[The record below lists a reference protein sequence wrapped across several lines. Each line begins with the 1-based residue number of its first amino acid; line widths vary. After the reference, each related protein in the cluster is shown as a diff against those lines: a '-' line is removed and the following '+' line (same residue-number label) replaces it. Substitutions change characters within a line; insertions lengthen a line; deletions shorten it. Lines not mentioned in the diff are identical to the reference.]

1 MKITR
6 VELTPLSL
14 KLRSPYT
21 VAYQTFDRSD
31 HLFLRLEAGGKSGWG
46 CMAPDVFVTGEDV
59 GKIYPEVREAL
70 PALLLGGDPFRRAQ
84 HLDRIKKAFPLYPG
98 LRAAA
103 DMALW
108 DLLGNYAGLPVWK
121 IIGGYRS
128 RIETSITIGICP
140 LEETLEQAREFVSQG
155 FGILKIKGGMS
166 PEEDGER
173 VIRVH
178 EEFGGK
184 IRLRFDANQGYD
196 IKGTMAFLDIIR
208 EVPLELLEQ
217 PTGKE
222 DTEALGHIT
231 NRTEVNI
238 MADESL
244 LSLMD
249 AFKLARKGLV
259 DMMNIKLLK
268 VGGITDAIQVDS
280 VARSAKIKVMV
291 GCMDESALGI
301 SAGLHF
307 ALSRKNILYA
317 DLDGHF
323 DLVDDPAAGAVLFK
337 KGFLYPSEKPGLG
350 FEGTGL

>member
-6 VELTPLSL
+6 VELIPLTL
-14 KLRSPYT
+14 KLKTPYT
-21 VAYQTFDRSD
+21 VAYQTFDHAD
-31 HLFLRLEAGGKSGWG
+31 HLFLRLESGGRSGWG
-46 CMAPDVFVTGEDV
+46 CMAPDPFVTGEDV
-59 GKIYPEVREAL
+59 QKIHPELRDAL
-70 PALLLGGDPFRRAQ
+70 PALLVGGDPFRRAQ

-98 LRAAA
+98 VRAMA

-140 LEETLEQAREFVSQG
+140 LQETLEQAREFVGRG
-155 FGILKIKGGMS
+155 FAILKIKGGVS

-173 VIRVH
+173 VIRVY
-178 EEFGGK
+178 EEFGKGV
-184 IRLRFDANQGYD
+184 RLRFDANQGYD
-196 IKGTMAFLDIIR
+196 IKKTMTFLDIIKDI
-208 EVPLELLEQ
+208 PLELLEQ

-222 DTEALGHIT
+222 DTDSLGHIT

-249 AFKLARKGLV
+249 AFTLARKGLV

-323 DLVDDPAAGAVLFK
+323 DLIDDPAAGTVITR

-350 FEGTGL
+350 FGGL